1 MNTIPDYYDADY
13 VANVTYEDRYMDDE
27 TADGEEEEWL

>member
-13 VANVTYEDRYMDDE
+13 VANATYEDRYVEDE
-27 TADGEEEEWL
+27 ETEEEWL